1 MKNRVFKP
9 GWVVAIAR
17 DTQRVLRLGC
27 AFVCEMQVLCE
38 CAMWM
43 GEKETSKRQEP
54 PDVFP
59 DSKLFLAFYSSS
71 LACLLDLLFS
81 YLLLLSPLTGIF
93 FLKSNESGYLKVL
106 VEIKDLVMGLKKG
119 GKDE

>member
-1 MKNRVFKP
+1 M
-9 GWVVAIAR
+9 VAIAR

-38 CAMWM
+38 CVMRM
-43 GEKETSKRQEP
+43 GEKETSKSQEP

-59 DSKLFLAFYSSS
+59 DSKLILAFYSSS

-81 YLLLLSPLTGIF
+81 YFLLLSPLTGIF
-93 FLKSNESGYLKVL
+93 FKSNESGYLNVL